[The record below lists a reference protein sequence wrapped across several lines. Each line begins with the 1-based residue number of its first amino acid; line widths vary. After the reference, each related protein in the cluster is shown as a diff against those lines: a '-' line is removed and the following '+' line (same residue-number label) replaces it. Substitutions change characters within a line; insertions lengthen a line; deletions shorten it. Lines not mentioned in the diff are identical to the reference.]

1 MFKELNPIL
10 HSQLRLAVMSLLV
23 KNSNMDF
30 TEIKE
35 ETGATAGN
43 ISVQLK
49 KLETAGYIEITK
61 SFKNNYP
68 NTKVAITEK
77 GLEAFEGYVKA
88 LKDYLK

>member
-23 KNSNMDF
+23 KNSSMDF
-30 TEIKE
+30 TKIKE
-35 ETGATAGN
+35 ETKATAGN
-43 ISVQLK
+43 LSIQLK
-49 KLETAGYIEITK
+49 KLETAGYIEISK

-77 GLEAFEGYVKA
+77 GLDAFDEYVKA
-88 LKDYLK
+88 LRGYL

>member
-23 KNSNMDF
+23 KNSDMDF

-43 ISVQLK
+43 LSVQLK

-68 NTKVAITEK
+68 NTKVAVTEK
-77 GLEAFEGYVKA
+77 GLEAFEEYVKA
-88 LKDYLK
+88 LHDYL

>member
-30 TEIKE
+30 TEIKSK
-35 ETGATAGN
+35 TKSTAGN
-43 ISVQLK
+43 LSVQLK
-49 KLETAGYIEITK
+49 KLETAGYIKITK

-68 NTKVAITEK
+68 NTKVEISPK
-77 GLEAFEGYVKA
+77 GLDAFDEYVKA
-88 LKDYLK
+88 LRDYL